1 MVKIWLR
8 KRSIVDNFLFGAAD
22 RQNQSTKWI
31 DDLHIKNF
39 QSCFIFVIGS
49 YGIHNNMN
57 SHKLLEY
64 PRGYYFVYPRALSR
78 SINDL
83 PLVPSGFI
91 ADASPLFFK
100 LAARSALP
108 LPLPLPVP
116 SFFI

>member
-64 PRGYYFVYPRALSR
+64 PIRTRREVGSKIKYDKIKSEV
-78 SINDL
+78 NE
-83 PLVPSGFI
+83 
-91 ADASPLFFK
+91 
-100 LAARSALP
+100 SAKQNRLT
-108 LPLPLPVP
+108 VVATV
-116 SFFI
+116 